1 MDRRAFIGTVAGGL
15 LAPALAA
22 EAQQAGKVYRIGIL
36 SSSYSSQPFRT
47 EPTWR
52 NFQQGLSDLG
62 WTEGRNL
69 VIERRFAEGQRDR
82 LPAVAQELVALN
94 VDVIVAFGPLALRPA
109 QEATR
114 TIPIVM
120 IGGTADPI
128 QDGLVPS
135 LARPGGNLTGVIWG
149 AGHEVP
155 GKILEL
161 LKEVLPRASRVTV
174 LDEGFVTAKGDRA
187 LDVAAR
193 RLGLRVE
200 WLQIK
205 DPSEL
210 ESPMAAIRRQG
221 VDALYVPMTG
231 PLFTNRGRVAAVA
244 LSHGLPTFGT
254 LTEFPEAGGLLS
266 YGQSIGDLFRR
277 GAPFV
282 DKILKGAKP
291 GDIPI
296 EQTTKFEVA
305 VNLKTAKALGLTIPS
320 AVLLRAGRVI
330 E

>member
-155 GKILEL
+155 G
-161 LKEVLPRASRVTV
+161 LPA
-174 LDEGFVTAKGDRA
+174 
-187 LDVAAR
+187 
-193 RLGLRVE
+193 
-200 WLQIK
+200 
-205 DPSEL
+205 
-210 ESPMAAIRRQG
+210 
-221 VDALYVPMTG
+221 
-231 PLFTNRGRVAAVA
+231 
-244 LSHGLPTFGT
+244 
-254 LTEFPEAGGLLS
+254 
-266 YGQSIGDLFRR
+266 
-277 GAPFV
+277 
-282 DKILKGAKP
+282 
-291 GDIPI
+291 
-296 EQTTKFEVA
+296 
-305 VNLKTAKALGLTIPS
+305 
-320 AVLLRAGRVI
+320 
-330 E
+330 